1 MVAKDLDTA
10 AAVSEFTFD
19 GSFRQLTHV
28 FHRDVNLRT
37 QTHSDRCVCM
47 LDRRA
52 RACARARTR
61 ANEHPPMPTHTQTLG
76 YLDPSTVI
84 LKRVACYGFEVLK
97 LLLSRLARSTE
108 AEG

>member
-1 MVAKDLDTA
+1 MRMHA
-10 AAVSEFTFD
+10 
-19 GSFRQLTHV
+19 RQT
-28 FHRDVNLRT
+28 RT
-37 QTHSDRCVCM
+37 RM
-47 LDRRA
+47 
-52 RACARARTR
+52 RTRTPR

-108 AEG
+108 AEV